1 MLASTPSYVVRGM
14 QDFIQAQ
21 GQVVHYIPSDAAVTS
36 FDTHARVRYLSAVEL
51 ANAIEAYPLEVTFDA
66 RDFPTREPAK
76 GDSVVIDG
84 GRRGVMLV
92 RHVRLSGQLVAYKL
106 AVQG

>member
-1 MLASTPSYVVRGM
+1 MMYSKTPGYVVRGM

-21 GQVVHYIPSDAAVTS
+21 GQPVQYQPSDAPAV
-36 FDTHARVRYLSAVEL
+36 DLVARVRYLSAVEL

-76 GDSVVIDG
+76 GDSVLIDE

-92 RHVRLSGQLVAYKL
+92 RQVRISGMLIAYKV